1 MQINFRIHSLSIVL
15 QIGRQHGRL
24 LRKQILRQISI
35 YDKLFMDR
43 CKLNWQQVLGL
54 ASEFQPTIARL
65 APNLLEEMQGI
76 ADGVMDLE
84 SQKPNGLHY
93 TDDVD
98 GEIRHHDVGLLDILA
113 LNARSE
119 IALSKWD
126 DGCTSVAWKL
136 PSGVQLLAQN
146 WDWRVSIG
154 ENLAMVSIAQPEK
167 PKIWMVTEV
176 NHVIQLSIVLF

>member
-1 MQINFRIHSLSIVL
+1 
-15 QIGRQHGRL
+15 
-24 LRKQILRQISI
+24 
-35 YDKLFMDR
+35 MDR
-43 CKLNWQQVLGL
+43 CKLNWQQVLDL
-54 ASEFQPTIARL
+54 ASEFQQTIARL

-76 ADGVMDLE
+76 ADGVMDLG
-84 SQKPNGLHY
+84 SQPPNGKIN
-93 TDDVD
+93 
-98 GEIRHHDVGLLDILA
+98 GGIRQVGLLDILA

-136 PSGVQLLAQN
+136 PSGVQILAQN

-167 PKIWMVTEV
+167 PKLWMVTEV
-176 NHVIQLSIVLF
+176 NHDDL

>member
-1 MQINFRIHSLSIVL
+1 
-15 QIGRQHGRL
+15 
-24 LRKQILRQISI
+24 
-35 YDKLFMDR
+35 MDR
-43 CKLNWQQVLGL
+43 CKLNWQQVLDL
-54 ASEFQPTIARL
+54 ASEFQQTIARL

-76 ADGVMDLE
+76 ADGVMNLE
-84 SQKPNGLHY
+84 SQPSNGKIN
-93 TDDVD
+93 
-98 GEIRHHDVGLLDILA
+98 GGIRQVGLLDILA

-136 PSGVQLLAQN
+136 PSGVQILAQN

-167 PKIWMVTEV
+167 PKLWMVTEV
-176 NHVIQLSIVLF
+176 NHDDL